1 MSVRRTHA
9 FDIAQRCV
17 EEFVNTQVV
26 VFPTLKFIPIPED
39 QKSGIESK
47 RGQEQKDE
55 TDNLSQ
61 PSDESLDDYS
71 DTDEDDDTSCTSTSF
86 LSDDDDAS
94 PAAGAGAGA
103 GAGASAD
110 PYSDLDETSVT
121 KAFMKQAKA
130 ELVDFSD
137 SEEEE
142 NSELDALEELRWPCD
157 GVIGHLIYRFQEDFL
172 LVRQLMNQLERKV
185 YVVVRKA
192 DEKHLVILIAQNV
205 NEDDATRRPLS
216 AEFPPRE
223 VRIMTRL
230 KGLPHVGQ
238 ILGWCPIDHQHYAIL
253 MEHYPNV
260 NPAEY
265 FHGNITMVAKFM
277 KSFLTGLSEV
287 RSKGISH
294 RDVALNNVLWHPL
307 KEHATVIDF
316 DCAAFDRRRGF
327 VRHVG
332 RERYYAPEKVKLF
345 RDQQQGRTNVKS
357 YDHRADIYSAGVM
370 FWMLLNMEVD
380 PPRPSVLEKWVKK
393 IYRQGKHTERRLN
406 GKVKYPELSLLLG
419 MLRHNPDRRMSLAEC
434 LAHPFLAIGENNEY
448 KEAMVYIHKMTGEF
462 NLLSPSATSPN
473 EAKSDSAASDSD
485 SDSDVDLGD
494 RYDTTDDEEPE
505 EKEEK
510 SAAAAAAA
518 DPLPN
523 AASVPLPSSD
533 DEEAADDGDNAPAD
547 AEAIASS

>member
-1 MSVRRTHA
+1 MSVDTRTHSVRRTHA

-17 EEFVNTQVV
+17 EEFVETQVV
-26 VFPTLKFIPIPED
+26 VLPALKFIPISACVEA
-39 QKSGIESK
+39 KLE
-47 RGQEQKDE
+47 QEQKDDA
-55 TDNLSQ
+55 DNQSQ
-61 PSDESLDDYS
+61 PSDESLDEYS
-71 DTDEDDDTSCTSTSF
+71 DTDNDDDTCCTSTSS

-103 GAGASAD
+103 SVD
-110 PYSDLDETSVT
+110 PDSNLDEVAMT

-130 ELVDFSD
+130 ELNNFDFSE

-142 NSELDALEELRWPCD
+142 NSDLDALEELRWPCD

-185 YVVVRKA
+185 YVVIRKT
-192 DEKHLVILIAQNV
+192 DGKHFVILIAQNV
-205 NEDDATRRPLS
+205 NEDDAARRPLS

-230 KGLPHVGQ
+230 RGLPHVGQ
-238 ILGWCPIDHQHYAIL
+238 IFGWCPIDHQHYAIL

-307 KEHATVIDF
+307 KEQATVIDF

-357 YDHRADIYSAGVM
+357 YDHRADIYSAGVV

-419 MLRHNPDRRMSLAEC
+419 MLRHNPDRRMSLDEC

-448 KEAMVYIHKMTGEF
+448 QEAMVYIHKMMGEF
-462 NLLSPSATSPN
+462 NLVSPSTTPN
-473 EAKSDSAASDSD
+473 ETKSESAASDSD
-485 SDSDVDLGD
+485 SESDVDLGD
-494 RYDTTDDEEPE
+494 RYDTTDEEPE
-505 EKEEK
+505 EEK
-510 SAAAAAAA
+510 AAASAATPSP
-518 DPLPN
+518 DPLSN

-533 DEEAADDGDNAPAD
+533 DEEDGAAGEGDIPAD
-547 AEAIASS
+547 AAAIASS